1 MNGGDGMD
9 SGDIGDIGDGGV
21 IGANGGDGSG
31 GGGGVIGTDGG
42 GVAAQDPISGTQ
54 DTYAQIAGAYADRWD
69 GNESHWTTDE
79 AAGFA
84 AALAPGA
91 LVADVG
97 CGPGNDTVRLRD
109 LGLRVHG
116 FDLSHAMLTARRVPG
131 QVRADLRALP
141 LPDGALDGLWCSA
154 VLLHI
159 PHALV
164 PGALA
169 EFHRVLRP
177 GGIGLI
183 TVAEGE
189 GESWEPFPQQ
199 HRQDAHE
206 RYYAYHR
213 AEDFA
218 ALLAAAGLRIRAT
231 ARYRSHRDWM
241 SLHVRRD
248 LGVH

>member
-1 MNGGDGMD
+1 MT
-9 SGDIGDIGDGGV
+9 
-21 IGANGGDGSG
+21 GAAPA
-31 GGGGVIGTDGG
+31 T
-42 GVAAQDPISGTQ
+42 AAHDPIAGTQ
-54 DTYAQIAGAYADRWD
+54 DTYTGIAAAYADRWD
-69 GNESHWTTDE
+69 GVESRWITDE
-79 AAGFA
+79 AARLA
-84 AALAPGA
+84 ADLPAGA

-97 CGPGNDTVRLRD
+97 CGPGNDTVRLRE

-141 LPDGALDGLWCSA
+141 LADGTLDGLWCVA

-159 PHALV
+159 PRELV

-177 GGIGLI
+177 GGLGLI
-183 TVAEGE
+183 TVAEGA
-189 GESWEPFPQQ
+189 GEQWERFPNQQ
-199 HRQDAHE
+199 GARF
-206 RYYAYHR
+206 YVYHS

-218 ALLAAAGLRIRAT
+218 GLLAAAGLEIRDT
-231 ARYRSHRDWM
+231 VRHRSHRDWL

-248 LGVH
+248 PGVH